1 MVWYAGLRQYS
12 AIYTVKMLT
21 QSSVVRTGLAPW
33 HARNSDK
40 LGLVRFISAAE
51 GGGTKG
57 SGGLEKPNIRKL
69 AEMAQLGITDTQVE
83 EWGPQIE
90 SIVGWFD
97 QLQQIDVSDV
107 APAMRGVEDDDVGN
121 EDGKYLRSDE
131 PIEYDARWG
140 LIGTVCPTNSSFS

>member
-1 MVWYAGLRQYS
+1 MVWYAVLKQYS
-12 AIYTVKMLT
+12 ALYTVKMLT
-21 QSSVVRTGLAPW
+21 QSSVLRTGLATW

-40 LGLVRFISAAE
+40 LGLVRFNSVADGSGA
-51 GGGTKG
+51 KG
-57 SGGLEKPNIRKL
+57 SGGLEKPDVRKL
-69 AEMAQLGITDTQVE
+69 AEMAQLGITDAQVE

-107 APAMRGVEDDDVGN
+107 APAVRGVVDDDVGN
-121 EDGKYLRSDE
+121 EDGKCLRSDE

-140 LIGTVCPTNSSFS
+140 SIGIVCNNL